1 MTDTEIIERIDKLK
15 KERKAVILAHNY
27 QRDEVQRIADHTGD
41 SLGLARIAAKVDADV
56 IVFCGVH
63 FMAESASILSPE
75 KTILLP
81 DAGAGCPMADMITAS
96 EVRELKKQHP
106 GALVLAYVNTSAEV
120 KAETDIC
127 CTSSNALK
135 VVASIPVEQEIIF
148 IPDKHLAHWVSLQT
162 GRKFIPW
169 QGYCPTHVKIRPEYV
184 QAQKDAHP
192 EAIVLAHPE
201 CPAAVLDLAD
211 EVLSTTGILN
221 SAKNSSKKEFIIATE
236 LGVLYSLRNDN
247 PGKIFYPATGQALCP
262 NMKKTSLEKIMWS
275 LERMQPEVRVPEELR
290 VKALRAVERMVAIG

>member
-1 MTDTEIIERIDKLK
+1 MNDQEIIKKINTLK
-15 KERKAVILAHNY
+15 KERNAVILAHNY
-27 QRDEVQRIADHTGD
+27 QRDEVQSIADHTGD
-41 SLGLARIAAKVDADV
+41 SLGLARLAAKVDSDV

-63 FMAESASILSPE
+63 FMAESASILSPD

-81 DAGAGCPMADMITAS
+81 DAGAGCPMADMITAAN
-96 EVRELKKQHP
+96 VRELKKQHP

-135 VVASIPVEQEIIF
+135 VVESIPENQEIIF
-148 IPDKHLAHWVSLQT
+148 IPDKHLAHWISLKT
-162 GRKFIPW
+162 NRKFILW
-169 QGYCPTHVKIRPEYV
+169 QGYCPTHVKIRPEYL

-201 CPAAVLDLAD
+201 CPPAVLDLSD

-221 SAKNSSKKEFIIATE
+221 SAKNSSNREFIIATE
-236 LGVLYSLRNDN
+236 PGVLYSLRNDN
-247 PGKIFYPATGQALCP
+247 PDKIFYPASEQAICP
-262 NMKKTSLEKIMWS
+262 NMKKITLEKIMWS
-275 LERMQPEVRVPEELR
+275 LERMQPEVRVPEELAR
-290 VKALRAVERMVAIG
+290 KARQAVERMVAIG

>member
-1 MTDTEIIERIDKLK
+1 MNDTEIIERIHTLK
-15 KERKAVILAHNY
+15 KERRAVILAHNY
-27 QRDEVQRIADHTGD
+27 QPDEIQCLADHTGD
-41 SLGLARIAAKVDADV
+41 SLGLARLAASVDAEV

-63 FMAESASILSPE
+63 FMAESASILSPG

-81 DAGAGCPMADMITAS
+81 DAGAGCPMADMITAA

-135 VVASIPVEQEIIF
+135 VVESLPADQEIIF
-148 IPDKHLAHWVSLQT
+148 IPDKHLAHWVSLKT
-162 GRKFIPW
+162 GRKFILW
-169 QGYCPTHVKIRPEYV
+169 QGYCPTHVKIRPEDV

-192 EAIVLAHPE
+192 EAVVLAHPE

-221 SAKNSSKKEFIIATE
+221 SAKNSKKKEFIIATE
-236 LGVLYSLRNDN
+236 LGVLCSLRKTN
-247 PGKIFYPATGQALCP
+247 PDKIFYPASEQALCP
-262 NMKKTSLEKIMWS
+262 NMKKTTFEKVMWS

-290 VKALRAVERMVAIG
+290 VKALKAVERMVAIG

>member
-1 MTDTEIIERIDKLK
+1 MNDTELIERINTLK
-15 KERKAVILAHNY
+15 KERGAVILAHNY

-41 SLGLARIAAKVDADV
+41 SLGLSRLAAQVDADV

-63 FMAESASILSPE
+63 FMAESASILAPE

-81 DAGAGCPMADMITAS
+81 DIHAGCPMADMITGAD
-96 EVRELKKQHP
+96 VRELKKEHP

-135 VVASIPVEQEIIF
+135 VVESLPEDQEIIF
-148 IPDKHLAHWVSLQT
+148 IPDKYLAHWVSRKT
-162 GRKFIPW
+162 GRTFITW
-169 QGYCPTHVKIRPEYV
+169 EGYCPTHAKILPEDV
-184 QAQKDAHP
+184 QAQKAAHP
-192 EAIVLAHPE
+192 DAVVLAHPE

-221 SAKNSSKKEFIIATE
+221 SAKNSPATEFIIATE
-236 LGVLYSLRNDN
+236 HGILYSLRKNN
-247 PGKIFYPATGQALCP
+247 PDKKFYFASKHALCP
-262 NMKKTSLEKIMWS
+262 NMKKITLEKIMWS

-290 VKALRAVERMVAIG
+290 VKAWKAVDRMVAIG